1 MFSVSVSQRWRIR
14 WWSWLAISSLDSPLE
29 RSASSR
35 TIMKEF
41 LFSIWFISLSSN
53 LKLSIDI
60 FIMSVSHVFTD
71 FRFIFVKCSC
81 SRRDSTSL
89 FSLFYKNNF
98 IQGSRLRPFF
108 WECASKNLKWSH
120 FVSHTA
126 RVSRA
131 EAVQKQ
137 CVCRMG
143 ASARAR
149 RCVQRTEHNGGF
161 GFQTKVKDCFLKQ
174 RRWTCWYSC
183 RENMQV
189 LSATDSLV
197 WLFVFILKSLLSL
210 LFTSGYTMEAFLIF
224 LYYYYLIPQCLLSIL
239 LCIRRYNTACD
250 VSYASSYSFL
260 LINVM

>member
-1 MFSVSVSQRWRIR
+1 MNVSGGNSKEIFELFTNKLVFSVSVSQRWR

-35 TIMKEF
+35 IIMKEF

-60 FIMSVSHVFTD
+60 FIMYVSHVFAD

-89 FSLFYKNNF
+89 FSLFYKIILY
-98 IQGSRLRPFF
+98 IQGSRLRSFF

-131 EAVQKQ
+131 EAVCMQNGRISTSAK
-137 CVCRMG
+137 VHAADG
-143 ASARAR
+143 A
-149 RCVQRTEHNGGF
+149 
-161 GFQTKVKDCFLKQ
+161 Q
-174 RRWTCWYSC
+174 RRIWFS
-183 RENMQV
+183 N
-189 LSATDSLV
+189 
-197 WLFVFILKSLLSL
+197 
-210 LFTSGYTMEAFLIF
+210 
-224 LYYYYLIPQCLLSIL
+224 
-239 LCIRRYNTACD
+239 
-250 VSYASSYSFL
+250 
-260 LINVM
+260 

>member
-1 MFSVSVSQRWRIR
+1 
-14 WWSWLAISSLDSPLE
+14 
-29 RSASSR
+29 
-35 TIMKEF
+35 
-41 LFSIWFISLSSN
+41 
-53 LKLSIDI
+53 
-60 FIMSVSHVFTD
+60 MSVRHVFAD

-81 SRRDSTSL
+81 SRRDGTL
-89 FSLFYKNNF
+89 FSLFYKIIEY

-149 RCVQRTEHNGGF
+149 RCASGGF
-161 GFQTKVKDCFLKQ
+161 GFQTKVKDRFLNQ

-197 WLFVFILKSLLSL
+197 LLFVFVLKSLLSL
-210 LFTSGYTMEAFLIF
+210 PHVTLWRLSLFFYIIIIWFLSVQTFCYVLVGIIKHVMCPMP
-224 LYYYYLIPQCLLSIL
+224 YLVLFVFVNKC
-239 LCIRRYNTACD
+239 
-250 VSYASSYSFL
+250 YASLSL
-260 LINVM
+260 